1 MMKMKH
7 QQAKQQIKT
16 DSIKLGVQLRV
27 ATFNREEVD
36 EENRTVRLSFS
47 SEEPYERWFG
57 DEILGHEKAEVRLG
71 RLQDGG
77 PLLFNHDRD
86 AHLGITDEV
95 SLESSRGAAVVR
107 FGTGV
112 LASEKFEDVKAG
124 ILKNVSVGYI
134 VHRMVLVEESDE
146 KAIYR
151 VSDWEP
157 LEVSLVTVP
166 ADNSVGVGRAVEDAW
181 KRDFGE
187 IETGVDLSLRM
198 DAAEQKPIQIKHIEV
213 KEMELT
219 PEEKAALE
227 KEARKSAEEKETA
240 RVREISALG
249 AQHGEALASLKTE
262 STKAIKEG
270 TTVED
275 FQRTVLAA
283 MANAD
288 PLDLTP
294 KTHLDLSKSEK
305 ESFSLIKAIN
315 AQASGDWKKAGFER
329 ECSDAIAETLGR
341 DAKGFFVP
349 FDIQNRSQQRNMTV
363 GGAAT
368 GAELVGT
375 DHDAG
380 NFIDNLRAQALLGR
394 LGAQVLPGLVGN
406 LDIPRKTSSATFG
419 FVAEDTGATLSDVGT
434 GTLSLTPKI
443 LAGATSMSRSLLKQ
457 SAPSVEN
464 MVMADLALG
473 AALGVDLAGFSGSGA
488 ANNPTGIINTTGIA
502 TSTILAPGTPTWA
515 ELVEFETDVNAADGL
530 MGSLAYVTTAGVMG
544 AMKTTEKAASTAQFL
559 MANGQANGYDVHT
572 SSQLAANTILFGNFN
587 DVILAFWG
595 VMDVVTDNATKVA
608 SGGLVLRVFS
618 DCDVGVKHALSFSK
632 NA

>member
-1 MMKMKH
+1 MTMKH

-16 DSIKLGVQLRV
+16 DSIKLGVQRRM
-27 ATFNREEVD
+27 ASFNREAID
-36 EENRTVRLSFS
+36 EENRTVCLSFS

-86 AHLGITDEV
+86 AHLGVTDEV
-95 SLESSRGAAVVR
+95 SLESSRGQAVVR

-112 LASEKFEDVKAG
+112 FASEKFEDVKAG
-124 ILKNVSVGYI
+124 ILQKVSVGYI
-134 VHRMVLVEESDE
+134 VHRMVLEEESDD
-146 KAIYR
+146 KASYR
-151 VSDWEP
+151 VTDWEP

-166 ADNSVGVGRAVEDAW
+166 ADNSVGVGRNVEENW
-181 KRDFGE
+181 KRDFGDF
-187 IETGVDLSLRM
+187 ETNVDLSSRKKT
-198 DAAEQKPIQIKHIEV
+198 EEIKTIQPKHIEV
-213 KEMELT
+213 KEMDLT
-219 PEEKAALE
+219 PEERAALE
-227 KEARKSAEEKETA
+227 KDARKKAADKETA

-249 AQHGEALASLKTE
+249 EQHGESLASLKT
-262 STKAIKEG
+262 SAKDAIKDG
-270 TTVED
+270 SSVED
-275 FQRTVLAA
+275 FQRTVLDA
-283 MANAD
+283 MSTAD

-294 KTHLDLSKSEK
+294 ATHLDLTKSEL

-315 AQASGDWKKAGFER
+315 AHSSGNWKNAGFER

-349 FDIQNRSQQRNMTV
+349 FDIQNRHQQRNMTV
-363 GGAAT
+363 AGAAT

-375 DHDAG
+375 DHDGA

-406 LDIPRKTSSATFG
+406 LDLPRKTSSATFA

-434 GTLSLTPKI
+434 GTLALTPKI

-457 SAPSVEN
+457 SAPSVED
-464 MVMADLALG
+464 MVMADLAMG
-473 AALGVDLAGFSGSGA
+473 AALGVDLAGFAGSGA

-530 MGSLAYVTTAGVMG
+530 NGSLAYVTTAGVMG
-544 AMKTTEKAASTAQFL
+544 SLKTTPKDAGSGRFL
-559 MANGQANGYDVHT
+559 MEGGQANGYDVHT

-595 VMDVVTDNATKVA
+595 VLDVVTDTATKVA

>member
-1 MMKMKH
+1 MKMKH
-7 QQAKQQIKT
+7 QQAKMKIKNNT
-16 DSIKLGVQLRV
+16 QALGVLRRI
-27 ATFNREEVD
+27 ATFNREAVD
-36 EENRTVRLSFS
+36 EDTRTVRLSFS

-57 DEILGHEKAEVRLG
+57 DEILGHEKTEVRLG

-86 AHLGITDEV
+86 AHLGTMDEV
-95 SLESSRGAAVVR
+95 SLESSRGQAVVR

-112 LASEKFEDVKAG
+112 MASEKFEDVKAG
-124 ILKNVSVGYI
+124 ILQKVSVGYI
-134 VHRMVLVEESDE
+134 VHRMVLEEENDD

-151 VSDWEP
+151 VNDWEP

-166 ADNSVGVGRAVEDAW
+166 ADNSVGVGRDAEEAW
-181 KRDFGE
+181 QRDFKDF
-187 IETGVDLSLRM
+187 ETNVDLSLRT
-198 DAAEQKPIQIKHIEV
+198 DSEKTEIIQPKHIEV
-213 KEMELT
+213 KEMDLT
-219 PEEKAALE
+219 PEEREKLE
-227 KEARKSAEEKETA
+227 RDARESASEKETA

-249 AQHGEALASLKTE
+249 AQHGEALASLKQDAAT
-262 STKAIKEG
+262 AIKEG
-270 TTVED
+270 ASVED
-275 FQRTVLAA
+275 FQRTVLEA
-283 MANAD
+283 MTNAD

-294 KTHLDLSKSEK
+294 RTHLDMTGDEI

-315 AQASGDWKKAGFER
+315 AHSTGNWKNAGFER
-329 ECSDAIAETLGR
+329 ECSIAIADTLGR
-341 DAKGFFVP
+341 EAKGFFVP
-349 FDIQNRSQQRNMTV
+349 FDIQNRSQKRAMTV

-375 DHDAG
+375 DHDGA
-380 NFIDNLRAQALLGR
+380 NFIDNLRSQALLGR

-406 LDIPRKTSSATFG
+406 LDLPRKTSSATFG

-457 SAPSVEN
+457 SAPSVED

-473 AALGVDLAGFSGSGA
+473 ASLGVDLAGFNGSGA
-488 ANNPTGIINTTGIA
+488 PDNPTGILNTTGIA
-502 TSTILAPGTPTWA
+502 TSTILAPGSPTWA
-515 ELVEFETDVNAADGL
+515 ELVEFETDVNSADGL

-544 AMKTTEKAASTAQFL
+544 SMKTTEKAAGTAQFL

-572 SSQLAANTILFGNFN
+572 SSQLPANSLLFGNFN

-595 VMDVVTDNATKVA
+595 VLDVVTDTATKVA

>member
-1 MMKMKH
+1 MTMKH

-16 DSIKLGVQLRV
+16 DSIKLGVQRRM
-27 ATFNREEVD
+27 ATFNREAID
-36 EENRTVRLSFS
+36 EGNRTVCLSFS

-86 AHLGITDEV
+86 AHLGVTDEV
-95 SLESSRGAAVVR
+95 SLENSLGKAVVR

-112 LASEKFEDVKAG
+112 FASEKFEDVKAG
-124 ILKNVSVGYI
+124 ILQKVSVGYI
-134 VHRMVLVEESDE
+134 VHRMVLEEESDE
-146 KAIYR
+146 KASYR
-151 VSDWEP
+151 VTDWEP

-166 ADNSVGVGRAVEDAW
+166 ADNSVGVGRSVEENW

-187 IETGVDLSLRM
+187 FETNVDLSSR
-198 DAAEQKPIQIKHIEV
+198 AESEETQNIQSTHIEV
-213 KEMELT
+213 KEMDLT
-219 PEEKAALE
+219 VEERAQIE
-227 KEARKSAEEKETA
+227 KDARKKAHDAEVA

-249 AQHGEALASLKTE
+249 EQHGESLASLKADAQ
-262 STKAIKEG
+262 KAIKDG
-270 TTVED
+270 DSVED
-275 FQRTVLAA
+275 FQRTVLDA

-294 KTHLDLSKSEK
+294 ATHLDLSKSEL
-305 ESFSLIKAIN
+305 ESFSLLKAIN
-315 AQASGDWKKAGFER
+315 AHASGNWSKAGFEL
-329 ECSDAIAETLGR
+329 ECSNALAEKLER

-349 FDIQNRSQQRNMTV
+349 FDIQSRHQQRNMTV
-363 GGAAT
+363 GGTAT

-375 DHDAG
+375 EHGAG

-406 LDIPRKTSSATFG
+406 LDLPRKTSSATFG

-457 SAPSVEN
+457 SAPSVED
-464 MVMADLALG
+464 MVMADLAMG
-473 AALGVDLAGFSGSGA
+473 AALGVDLAGFAGSGA
-488 ANNPTGIINTTGIA
+488 ANNPTGILNTTGVA
-502 TSTILAPGTPTWA
+502 TSTILTPGSPTWA
-515 ELVEFETDVNAADGL
+515 ELVAFETAVNAADGL
-530 MGSLAYVTTAGVMG
+530 NGSLAYVSTAGVMG
-544 AMKTTEKAASTAQFL
+544 SMKTTEKAAGTAQFL
-559 MANGQANGYDVHT
+559 MANGQANGYDVES

-595 VMDVVTDNATKVA
+595 VLDVVTDTATKVA

-618 DCDVGVKHALSFSK
+618 DCDVGVKHAQSFCK